1 MSYID
6 NVVSQ
11 LLASREPT
19 QRINPA
25 RPVDLASMYQN
36 YADFQKDQYNKRQ
49 AEFASKQ
56 KATAT
61 NVQTGATLLSALA
74 NLYGLGKDEKWWG
87 QSGQE
92 APTAQGTG
100 NQVSFDDWRNR
111 SPSAGMW
118 GMK

>member
-25 RPVDLASMYQN
+25 RPVDLAELYQN
-36 YADFQKDQYNKRQ
+36 YAGFQKDQYNKRQ
-49 AEFASKQ
+49 AEMASKN
-56 KATAT
+56 KAIAT
-61 NVQTGATLLSALA
+61 NVQTGATLMSALA
-74 NLYGLGKDEKWWG
+74 NLYGLGKGEGWWG

-100 NQVSFDDWRNR
+100 NQVSFDQWRSR
-111 SPSAGMW
+111 SPSAGQW
-118 GMK
+118 